1 MVRYVRKSQTVTCEE
16 IWLGMSPMARVSVCG
31 GIALLVGV
39 GLAISGAAVLST
51 ALANDPATSFSDMG
65 VCKIYS
71 TSVTRKT
78 ESSTRTENGRQRTEY
93 TCNDEYVYT
102 FCLPAELQ
110 FCSWDSKT
118 DTKQVC
124 GRRCEECTNTDTTP
138 TFEAGE
144 DTQCWEP
151 APEYTPAFPYVCGN
165 PPCYKIFDPAGEAT
179 AAVELGA
186 VLLAIGVVISS
197 IVVAVFAWCYWYCMR
212 KKAEAQQP
220 AATQY
225 ASPGGGMQVA
235 AMPVAQAMPVT
246 AAQPVAI
253 AMPVK

>member
-1 MVRYVRKSQTVTCEE
+1 MVRYPSQR
-16 IWLGMSPMARVSVCG
+16 GSVPSQKDCVIVCS

-39 GLAISGAAVLST
+39 GLTISGATVLST
-51 ALANDPATSFSDMG
+51 ALKRDPATDFSDMG
-65 VCKIYS
+65 VCKIDN

-78 ESSTRTENGRQRTEY
+78 DKTTTRTQNGRQRTEY

-102 FCLPAELQ
+102 FCLPNSDTS
-110 FCSWDSKT
+110 CYYSKT

-151 APEYTPAFPYVCGN
+151 APEYTPGFPYVCGN
-165 PPCYKIFDPAGEAT
+165 TPCYKIFDPAGEAT
-179 AAVELGA
+179 AWIVLGA

-197 IVVAVFAWCYWYCMR
+197 IVVAVFAWCYYMR
-212 KKAEAQQP
+212 KKAEQQQP

-253 AMPVK
+253 AMPVN

>member
-31 GIALLVGV
+31 GIALLVGL

-51 ALANDPATSFSDMG
+51 ALARDPATDFSDMG
-65 VCKIYS
+65 VCKIDN

-78 ESSTRTENGRQRTEY
+78 DSSTTPTGDGRQRTEY

-102 FCLPAELQ
+102 FCLPNSDTS
-110 FCSWDSKT
+110 CYDSKT

-138 TFEAGE
+138 TFVDGE
-144 DTQCWEP
+144 ETQCWEP
-151 APEYTPAFPYVCGN
+151 APGKYPPPFPYVCGN
-165 PPCYKIFDPAGEAT
+165 TPCYKIFDPAGEVT
-179 AAVELGA
+179 AAIVLGA
-186 VLLAIGVVISS
+186 VLLSIGVVISL
-197 IVVAVFAWCYWYCMR
+197 IVAAIFAWCCCMW

>member
-1 MVRYVRKSQTVTCEE
+1 MVRYGPAQKCC
-16 IWLGMSPMARVSVCG
+16 VSVSS
-31 GIALLVGV
+31 GIALLVGI
-39 GLAISGAAVLST
+39 GLTISGAAFST
-51 ALANDPATSFSDMG
+51 ALARDPATDFSDMG
-65 VCKIYS
+65 VCKIDN

-78 ESSTRTENGRQRTEY
+78 DKSTTRTQNGRQRTEY
-93 TCNDEYVYT
+93 KCNDEYVYT
-102 FCLPAELQ
+102 FCLPNSDTS
-110 FCSWDSKT
+110 CYYSKT

-151 APEYTPAFPYVCGN
+151 APGKYPPPFPYVCGN
-165 PPCYKIFDPAGEAT
+165 TPCYKIFDPAGEVT
-179 AAVELGA
+179 AAIVLGA
-186 VLLAIGVVISS
+186 VLLSIGVVISL
-197 IVVAVFAWCYWYCMR
+197 IVAAIFAWCCCMW

-253 AMPVK
+253 AMPVN

>member
-1 MVRYVRKSQTVTCEE
+1 MVRYGPAHKGGV
-16 IWLGMSPMARVSVCG
+16 WVCS
-31 GIALLVGV
+31 GIALIVGL
-39 GLAISGAAVLST
+39 GLAISGATVLAT

-102 FCLPAELQ
+102 FCLPNSDTSCY
-110 FCSWDSKT
+110 FSKT

-138 TFEAGE
+138 TFSDGE

-151 APEYTPAFPYVCGN
+151 APEYTPGFPYVCGN
-165 PPCYKIFDPAGEAT
+165 TPCYKIFDPAGEAN
-179 AAVELGA
+179 AWIVLGA

-197 IVVAVFAWCYWYCMR
+197 IVVAVFAWCYCMR

>member
-1 MVRYVRKSQTVTCEE
+1 MVRYGPAQKGCV
-16 IWLGMSPMARVSVCG
+16 WVCS
-31 GIALLVGV
+31 GIALVVGL
-39 GLAISGAAVLST
+39 GLAISGAAVLAT

-102 FCLPAELQ
+102 FCLPTNLQ
-110 FCSWDSKT
+110 FCSWKSKT

-138 TFEAGE
+138 TFVDGEA
-144 DTQCWEP
+144 TQCWEP
-151 APEYTPAFPYVCGN
+151 APEYTPSFPYVCGN

-179 AAVELGA
+179 AAIVLGA
-186 VLLAIGVVISS
+186 VLLPIGVVISS
-197 IVVAVFAWCYWYCMR
+197 ISAAVFAWCCCMW

-235 AMPVAQAMPVT
+235 VMPVAQAMPVT

>member
-1 MVRYVRKSQTVTCEE
+1 MVRYGPAQKCC
-16 IWLGMSPMARVSVCG
+16 VSVSS
-31 GIALLVGV
+31 GIALLVGI
-39 GLAISGAAVLST
+39 GLTISGAAFST
-51 ALANDPATSFSDMG
+51 ALARDPATDFSDMG

-102 FCLPAELQ
+102 FCLPTNLQ
-110 FCSWDSKT
+110 FCSWKSKT

-138 TFEAGE
+138 TFVDGE
-144 DTQCWEP
+144 GTQCWEP
-151 APEYTPAFPYVCGN
+151 APGKYPPPFPYVCGN
-165 PPCYKIFDPAGEAT
+165 TPCYKIFDPAGEAT
-179 AAVELGA
+179 AAIVLGA
-186 VLLAIGVVISS
+186 VLLSIGVVISS
-197 IVVAVFAWCYWYCMR
+197 ISAAIFAWCCCMW

-253 AMPVK
+253 AMPVN